1 MSKLWEDI
9 VRQMDELKKCLDY
22 TLGDGRAKL
31 DIAAWIVKSA
41 KHVYITGIGA
51 SWHAG
56 IGVQHLFHAHGIPA
70 HLVETAELEFMCPI
84 PPDTALIVLSR
95 SGRSIEIVNVLE
107 KAAHANATIIGI
119 TNAADSPLAERSDV
133 TLLCN
138 VAFDAA
144 ASIATYT
151 APGLV
156 GGSLAA
162 HAAGKLDADLS
173 KSLARAFEACNAL
186 VPAWRKQIRQSGWLE
201 AEGPTF
207 FLARGCSMAT
217 SYEARL
223 LWLEVAKATSTSMT
237 TSTFRH
243 GPQEILAA
251 GDIRVVVWLDPERS
265 RENDLRLIDDL
276 RKRHSA
282 VFVIGQRTRRDSRDL
297 WIDLP
302 QIPADWQFLIDIV
315 PIQIASEAFALHR
328 GFDCDKFL
336 VSSYVVEA
344 DGGL

>member
-22 TLGDGRAKL
+22 TLGDGRATL
-31 DIAAWIVKSA
+31 DAAAALVKQA
-41 KHVYITGIGA
+41 KYVYITGIGA

-56 IGVQHLFHAHGIPA
+56 IGVQHLFHTHGIPA

-84 PPDTALIVLSR
+84 PPDTALVVLSR
-95 SGRSIEIVNVLE
+95 SGRSIEIVDVLD
-107 KAAHANATIIGI
+107 KAAQAGAKIIAI
-119 TNAADSPLAERSDV
+119 TNAADSPLAERADL
-133 TLLCN
+133 TLLCK

-156 GGSLAA
+156 GGLLAV
-162 HAAGKLDADLS
+162 HAAGNLDRDLTI
-173 KSLARAFEACNAL
+173 SLARAFTECSAL
-186 VPAWRKQIRQSGWLE
+186 VPAWRTQIRQSGWLD

-207 FLARGCSMAT
+207 FLARGCSMAS
-217 SYEARL
+217 SYESRL
-223 LWLEVAKATSTSMT
+223 LWLEVAKAVSTSMT

-251 GDIRVVVWLDPERS
+251 GEIRVVVWLDPERS
-265 RENDLRLIDDL
+265 RENDMRLIQDL

-282 VFVIGQRTRRDSRDL
+282 IFAIGQQKDPSARDL

-302 QIPADWQFLIDIV
+302 DIPADWQFLIDIV
-315 PIQIASEAFALHR
+315 PIQIASETYAMHR
-328 GFDCDKFL
+328 GYDCDKFL
-336 VSSYVVEA
+336 VSSYVVES

>member
-22 TLGDGRAKL
+22 TLGPGRAKL
-31 DIAAWIVKSA
+31 DAAAALVKQA
-41 KHVYITGIGA
+41 KYVYITGIGA

-56 IGVQHLFHAHGIPA
+56 IGVQHLFHTHGISA
-70 HLVETAELEFMCPI
+70 HLVDTAELEFMCPI
-84 PPDTALIVLSR
+84 PPDTALVVLSR
-95 SGRSIEIVNVLE
+95 SGRSIEIVNALD
-107 KAAHANATIIGI
+107 KAAQTNAKVIGI
-119 TNAADSPLAERSDV
+119 TNAADSPLGERADV

-156 GGSLAA
+156 GGLLAV
-162 HAAGKLDADLS
+162 HSAGKLEGELTKALAQAFADT
-173 KSLARAFEACNAL
+173 NAL
-186 VPAWRKQIRQSGWLE
+186 VPAWRTQIRKSGWLE

-207 FLARGCSMAT
+207 FLARGCSMAS

-251 GDIRVVVWLDPERS
+251 GDIRVVVWLDPARS
-265 RENDLRLIDDL
+265 RENDLRLINDL

-282 VFVIGQRTRRDSRDL
+282 VFVVGQQIEPNPRDL

-302 QIPADWQFLIDIV
+302 EIPADWQFLTDIV
-315 PIQIASEAFALHR
+315 PIQIAAETLALHR
-328 GFDCDKFL
+328 GYDCDKFL
-336 VSSYVVEA
+336 VCSYVVDS

>member
-1 MSKLWEDI
+1 MSKLWQDI
-9 VRQMDELKKCLDY
+9 VRQMGELRTCLDH
-22 TLGDGRAKL
+22 TTAVGRAQL
-31 DIAAWIVKSA
+31 DAAAVLVKKA
-41 KHVYITGIGA
+41 RHVYITGIGA

-56 IGVQHLFHAHGIPA
+56 IGVQHIFHQFGIPA

-95 SGRSIEIVNVLE
+95 SGRSVEVVSVIG
-107 KAAHANATIIGI
+107 KAAQAKSKVIAI
-119 TNAADSPLAERSDV
+119 TNAAESPLAQRADV

-138 VAFDAA
+138 VSFDTA

-156 GGSLAA
+156 GGLLAA
-162 HAAGKLDADLS
+162 QSTDSLTDALVEQ
-173 KSLARAFEACNAL
+173 LGGAFESTNAR
-186 VPAWRKQIRQSGWLE
+186 VDAWRGEIRKSGWLE

-207 FLARGCSMAT
+207 FLARGCSMAS

-223 LWLEVAKATSTSMT
+223 LWLEVAKAASTSMT

-251 GDIRVVVWLDPERS
+251 GEARFALWIDPVRS
-265 RENDLRLIDDL
+265 RGQDLRLVDDL
-276 RKRHSA
+276 RKRHCA
-282 VFVIGQRTRRDSRDL
+282 LMVIGQGVTRDPRDL

-302 QIPADWQFLIDIV
+302 AISADWQFLTDIV
-315 PIQIASEAFALHR
+315 PIQIAAESYAMHR
-328 GFDCDKFL
+328 GYDCDKFTI
-336 VSSYVVEA
+336 SSYVVES

>member
-1 MSKLWEDI
+1 MSKLWDDI
-9 VRQMDELKKCLDY
+9 VRQMDELKKCLDH
-22 TLGDGRAKL
+22 TLGNGRSKL
-31 DIAAWIVKSA
+31 DSAASIVKSA

-95 SGRSIEIVNVLE
+95 SGRSIEIVNVLD
-107 KAAHANATIIGI
+107 KAAQTNAKIIGI
-119 TNAADSPLAERSDV
+119 TNAADSPLAKRADI

-151 APGLV
+151 APGLI
-156 GGSLAA
+156 GGLLAA
-162 HAAGKLDADLS
+162 HSAGKLDADLP
-173 KSLARAFEACNAL
+173 KSLARAFAECNAL
-186 VPAWRKQIRQSGWLE
+186 VPTWRTRIRKSGWLE

-207 FLARGCSMAT
+207 FLARGCSMAS

-251 GDIRVVVWLDPERS
+251 GDIRVAIWLDPERS
-265 RENDLRLIDDL
+265 RENDLRLVNDL

-282 VFVIGQRTRRDSRDL
+282 VFVIGQHSKSDSRDL

-302 QIPADWQFLIDIV
+302 GIPADWQFLIDIV
-315 PIQIASEAFALHR
+315 PIQIASETLAMHR
-328 GFDCDKFL
+328 GYDCDRFV
-336 VSSYVVEA
+336 VSSYVVES